1 MSKVFSQLREA
12 LTGVVFLR
20 RISRELHRMNE
31 LEELRLSCEFPN
43 QYRAYKSGGTP
54 NFSRRSSKMVGISSP
69 TFKDWDDN
77 YRRNRG
83 LDTGQDEDD
92 NVFNHP

>member
-1 MSKVFSQLREA
+1 MSKVFGRLRDT
-12 LTGVVFLR
+12 LTAAVFLR

-43 QYRAYKSGGTP
+43 QFKAYKSSGVP
-54 NFSRRSSKMVGISSP
+54 NFSRAPTKMVGISSP

-77 YRRNRG
+77 YKQKRG
-83 LDTGQDEDD
+83 LDSGQGEDD
-92 NVFNHP
+92 DVFNHP